1 MKRSG
6 WALRSLFILVAA
18 VMLVLAGD
26 ALAGDK
32 GNKGKKK
39 GWDKNKDKRGKKE
52 QVVIK
57 DFERIWQLIDP
68 TRAHKTSR
76 KGRSGGK

>member
-6 WALRSLFILVAA
+6 WALRSLFVLAAA
-18 VMLVLAGD
+18 VTFVLAGD

-32 GNKGKKK
+32 GKKK
-39 GWDKNKDKRGKKE
+39 GHDDKKDKKGKKE
-52 QVVIK
+52 QVVKK